1 MESFFFP
8 WATVDP
14 ILQEGAIMAGY
25 SQSDVKVETVG
36 ALNIPGENSI
46 TVQLQA
52 KMAPSLKGAVKSC
65 VQSAVTTELRKHDA
79 PSGYQGWLSSVTSCE
94 FTKVSDAGVVEEI
107 TIGLS
112 ITPANKI
119 EEGGVDFIIGQP
131 QVRGE

>member
-1 MESFFFP
+1 
-8 WATVDP
+8 
-14 ILQEGAIMAGY
+14 MAGY

-65 VQSAVTTELRKHDA
+65 VQSVVTTELRKHDA
-79 PSGYQGWLSSVTSCE
+79 PDGYQGWLSSVTSCE
-94 FTKVSDAGVVEEI
+94 FSKVSDAGVVEEI